1 LGKIFTVTL
10 GRQYITFFLIGHFLE
25 IAASI
30 CLLDCTKPGLLLEHL
45 NPQQVCNN
53 LQARLMEVV
62 IMVYV

>member
-1 LGKIFTVTL
+1 MFAVTL
-10 GRQYITFFLIGHFLE
+10 GRQYITVFLIGYFLE

-30 CLLDCTKPGLLLEHL
+30 CLLDCTKQGLLLEHL

-53 LQARLMEVV
+53 LQTRFMEVV

>member
-1 LGKIFTVTL
+1 
-10 GRQYITFFLIGHFLE
+10 LE

-30 CLLDCTKPGLLLEHL
+30 CLLDYTKQGLLLEHL

-62 IMVYV
+62 IMVYVWY